1 MSGSQVVKWAQFYA
15 GVCHQS
21 SRTFDKLMCM
31 FPGTCPP
38 LRPNSL
44 PESTEQKVSEW
55 TSSLECCRWGHCRFY
70 KWSSPEASS
79 GHSAENLWET
89 TTLWVPIKT
98 HSKCKGIGKG
108 QQLRF
113 GNRFHWFLK
122 CRKKFIFLVLGCS
135 FHSPWNWNCLQ
146 IEQMEASWSAVCC
159 THGGQLVLLS
169 SAANIQGHLD
179 GPPSSGGHIVTPK
192 LGMGGIKIVKSFKSS

>member
-1 MSGSQVVKWAQFYA
+1 MLANTQKWHMANKRFGGVFPSAVQLYHGFHTGGSVSGQAALQNPFMSGSQVVKWAQFYA
-15 GVCHQS
+15 GECHQS

-70 KWSSPEASS
+70 KWSSPEASP
-79 GHSAENLWET
+79 GYSAKNLWE

-98 HSKCKGIGKG
+98 QAKRKGIGKG

-113 GNRFHWFLK
+113 GNRIHWSLK
-122 CRKKFIFLVLGCS
+122 CRKKRVILLVLGCS
-135 FHSPWNWNCLQ
+135 FHSPWN
-146 IEQMEASWSAVCC
+146 
-159 THGGQLVLLS
+159 
-169 SAANIQGHLD
+169 
-179 GPPSSGGHIVTPK
+179 
-192 LGMGGIKIVKSFKSS
+192 